1 MIYKSIN
8 YQHIIKFSSIVQFS
22 VISLSNLHKSAIKWH
37 MDLVVVTFFAYDKI
51 DSLLHIFLSE
61 NWMNIILN
69 NILDDFEIDYIWK
82 LGFSNH
88 FENPVVML
96 AVCGFAL

>member
-1 MIYKSIN
+1 
-8 YQHIIKFSSIVQFS
+8 
-22 VISLSNLHKSAIKWH
+22 

-51 DSLLHIFLSE
+51 ASLLHIFLSE

-69 NILDDFEIDYIWK
+69 NILDDFKIDYIWK
-82 LGFSNH
+82 LGFSNP

-96 AVCGFAL
+96 AVCGFALLYN

>member
-1 MIYKSIN
+1 
-8 YQHIIKFSSIVQFS
+8 
-22 VISLSNLHKSAIKWH
+22 

-51 DSLLHIFLSE
+51 ASLLHIFLSE

-69 NILDDFEIDYIWK
+69 NILDDFKIDYIWK

-96 AVCGFAL
+96 AVCGFAHLCISISWK